1 MNRVRAILMGAAFG
15 GILAPFIGCITIA
28 VTGGLM
34 DPKFRF
40 QALSWPIFF
49 FPYAVLLFGI
59 PGVLAGACFGW
70 YLHSH
75 LSKFRSRSSLI
86 FFAAMTGG
94 AAGALIMTL
103 LKLAS
108 DNIASAFLLPAVVS
122 GSVAAV
128 LYSVWLH
135 RRTVPFQTIVQ

>member
-1 MNRVRAILMGAAFG
+1 MGAAFG
-15 GILAPFIGCITIA
+15 GILAPFIACITIA

-59 PGVLAGACFGW
+59 PGALAGACFGW
-70 YLHSH
+70 YLHAH
-75 LSKFRSRSSLI
+75 LNKFRSRPSLI
-86 FFAAMTGG
+86 CFAAMTGG
-94 AAGALIMTL
+94 ATGAMIMTL

-108 DNIASAFLLPAVVS
+108 DNVATAFFTPAVVS

-135 RRTVPFQTIVQ
+135 RCTVPLQTIAE